1 MLWRN
6 YGDGVEGFWR
16 IQNGE
21 RRIEN
26 GEWRVEIER
35 VIEGRGMR
43 EWAEIGFCY
52 LHFGTNVLKMANH

>member
-1 MLWRN
+1 M
-6 YGDGVEGFWR
+6 E
-16 IQNGE
+16 NGE
-21 RRIEN
+21 GRIEN
-26 GEWRVEIER
+26 GEWRMERGEWRGERGEGRGEIER

>member
-1 MLWRN
+1 M
-6 YGDGVEGFWR
+6 
-16 IQNGE
+16 E
-21 RRIEN
+21 R
-26 GEWRVEIER
+26 GEWRGERGEGRGEIER